1 MAGIITG
8 ATIGAVGSIAGAGVS
23 AAGAQASAAQQEKVA
38 REQMNY
44 LRDMYNKSASNL
56 NPYLRTGR
64 QATKAYREQ
73 MRGLA
78 DPEQYAQYQTD
89 LSQIRTPYGME
100 QYQQSPLYTPMVR
113 NLAELQA
120 TPGYQF
126 ELEQGLQ
133 QLGQGAAA
141 RGGLLSGAQ
150 QKAAMKY
157 GQGVASTGFQNA
169 WERAQKAYGNAF
181 EQNLRQQAQYGQS
194 QLAQNQQ
201 NYQQRLQSRGQAADI
216 YGNAAS
222 LGAQSAANLGNI
234 GTATGQAMAA
244 PYKSLTEAR
253 GFGAAAPYAAVG
265 GLLSNAGSIYGAGQD
280 IYNAS
285 QNTGSRSGSTS
296 NSQLPWSMRGNNWEY
311 V

>member
-1 MAGIITG
+1 MTFAAVAGTAASAI
-8 ATIGAVGSIAGAGVS
+8 GAGVS
-23 AAGAQASAAQQEKVA
+23 AAGQSSAAGQQSKLAKEQLAFMKDLYGKTAGNLAPYMRTGQQASKL
-38 REQMNY
+38 Y
-44 LRDMYNKSASNL
+44 
-56 NPYLRTGR
+56 R
-64 QATKAYREQ
+64 QQ
-73 MRGLA
+73 MRQLA

-89 LSQIRTPYGME
+89 LSQYRTPYGME

-120 TPGYQF
+120 TPGYLF

-133 QLGQGAAA
+133 SLGQGAAA

-157 GQGVASTGFQNA
+157 GQGVASTGFQQA

-194 QLAQNQQ
+194 QLQQNQQ
-201 NYQQRLQSRGQAADI
+201 NYAQRLGSRAQAADI

-234 GTATGQAMAA
+234 ATGTMQATQPAYNAMQQSAA
-244 PYKSLTEAR
+244 VQ
-253 GFGAAAPYAAVG
+253 AAAPYMGAGNVLGAIS
-265 GLLSNAGSIYGAGQD
+265 SNAGSIYNAGKD
-280 IYNAS
+280 A
-285 QNTGSRSGSTS
+285 GWWGK
-296 NSQLPWSMRGNNWEY
+296 
-311 V
+311 

>member
-1 MAGIITG
+1 MTFAAVAGT
-8 ATIGAVGSIAGAGVS
+8 AVGAIGAGVS
-23 AAGAQASAAQQEKVA
+23 AAGQSSAAGQQSKLAKEQLAFMKDLYGKTAGNLAPYMRTGQQASKL
-38 REQMNY
+38 Y
-44 LRDMYNKSASNL
+44 
-56 NPYLRTGR
+56 R
-64 QATKAYREQ
+64 QQ
-73 MRGLA
+73 MRQLA

-89 LSQIRTPYGME
+89 LSQYRTPYGME

-133 QLGQGAAA
+133 ALGQGAAA

-150 QKAAMKY
+150 QRAAMKY

-169 WERAQKAYGNAF
+169 WERAQRAYGNAF
-181 EQNLRQQAQYGQS
+181 TQNLQQQAQYGQS

-201 NYQQRLQSRGQAADI
+201 NYAQRLGSRAQAADI

-234 GTATGQAMAA
+234 ATGTMNASQPVYNAMQQSAA
-244 PYKSLTEAR
+244 VQ
-253 GFGAAAPYAAVG
+253 AAAPYIGAGNVLGAIS
-265 GLLSNAGSIYGAGQD
+265 SNAGSIYNAGKD
-280 IYNAS
+280 A
-285 QNTGSRSGSTS
+285 GWWGK
-296 NSQLPWSMRGNNWEY
+296 
-311 V
+311 

>member
-1 MAGIITG
+1 MAGIITAAG
-8 ATIGAVGSIAGAGVS
+8 IAAAGSLAGAGIS
-23 AAGAQASAAQQEKVA
+23 AAGASAGAAQQEKIA
-38 REQMNY
+38 KQQMAY

-64 QATKAYREQ
+64 LATKAYREQ
-73 MRGLA
+73 MKGWA

-89 LSQIRTPYGME
+89 LSQYRTPYTME

-133 QLGQGAAA
+133 ALGQGAAA

-169 WERAQKAYGNAF
+169 WQRAQQAYGKAF
-181 EQNLRQQAQYGQS
+181 EQNLSQQQQYGTS
-194 QLAQNQQ
+194 QLQQNQQ
-201 NYQQRLQSRGQAADI
+201 NYAQRLGSRAQAADI
-216 YGNAAS
+216 YGGAAS

-234 GTATGQAMAA
+234 GTSTMQASEPAYSAMQQAAATQ
-244 PYKSLTEAR
+244 
-253 GFGAAAPYAAVG
+253 AAAPYIGAG
-265 GLLSNAGSIYGAGQD
+265 GALKSITSNAGSIYNAGKK
-280 IYNAS
+280 A
-285 QNTGSRSGSTS
+285 GWWG
-296 NSQLPWSMRGNNWEY
+296 
-311 V
+311 

>member
-1 MAGIITG
+1 MTFAAVAGTAASAI
-8 ATIGAVGSIAGAGVS
+8 GAGVS
-23 AAGAQASAAQQEKVA
+23 AAGQSSAAGQQNKIAKEQLAWMKDLYGKSAGNLAPYMRTGQQASKL
-38 REQMNY
+38 Y
-44 LRDMYNKSASNL
+44 
-56 NPYLRTGR
+56 R
-64 QATKAYREQ
+64 QQ

-89 LSQIRTPYGME
+89 LSQYRTPYGME

-150 QKAAMKY
+150 QKAAMRY
-157 GQGVASTGFQNA
+157 GQNVAATGFQNA

-234 GTATGQAMAA
+234 ATGTMNASQPAYNAMQQSAAMQSAA
-244 PYKSLTEAR
+244 PYMGVGNVL
-253 GFGAAAPYAAVG
+253 GALG
-265 GLLSNAGSIYGAGQD
+265 SNAGSIYSAGKDAGWWGGGAAG
-280 IYNAS
+280 NAA
-285 QNTGSRSGSTS
+285 GGK
-296 NSQLPWSMRGNNWEY
+296 P
-311 V
+311 

>member
-1 MAGIITG
+1 
-8 ATIGAVGSIAGAGVS
+8 
-23 AAGAQASAAQQEKVA
+23 
-38 REQMNY
+38 
-44 LRDMYNKSASNL
+44 
-56 NPYLRTGR
+56 
-64 QATKAYREQ
+64 
-73 MRGLA
+73 
-78 DPEQYAQYQTD
+78 
-89 LSQIRTPYGME
+89 
-100 QYQQSPLYTPMVR
+100 MVR

-150 QKAAMKY
+150 QRAAMKY

-216 YGNAAS
+216 YGNAAN

-234 GTATGQAMAA
+234 GLGTGKAMEA

-253 GFGAAAPYAAVG
+253 GFGAAAPYAAIG
-265 GLLSNAGSIYGAGQD
+265 GLLSNAGSIYSAGQGVYD
-280 IYNAS
+280 AMK
-285 QNTGSRSGSTS
+285 NTGSQGGSTP